1 MILNSF
7 LKNMYIKRAKKK
19 MIFCGT
25 HCYIHNST
33 LISCPENIRISD
45 YVHIQP
51 GCQFYGEG
59 GGINIGRGTIFA
71 HDVQIFA
78 RNHMYDAADLQYVPY
93 DRRFVNKTV
102 NIGEYVWVG
111 ARTII
116 LPGVSIGRGVVIGA
130 GSVVS
135 SDIPDY
141 AVVGGNPAKIIK
153 YRDDKIFEDL
163 VSKNKGYIENTKN
176 Y

>member
-1 MILNSF
+1 
-7 LKNMYIKRAKKK
+7 
-19 MIFCGT
+19 
-25 HCYIHNST
+25 
-33 LISCPENIRISD
+33 
-45 YVHIQP
+45 
-51 GCQFYGEG
+51 
-59 GGINIGRGTIFA
+59 
-71 HDVQIFA
+71 
-78 RNHMYDAADLQYVPY
+78 MYDAADLQYVPY

-163 VSKNKGYIENTKN
+163 VSKNKGYIENIKN

>member
-1 MILNSF
+1 
-7 LKNMYIKRAKKK
+7 
-19 MIFCGT
+19 
-25 HCYIHNST
+25 
-33 LISCPENIRISD
+33 
-45 YVHIQP
+45 
-51 GCQFYGEG
+51 
-59 GGINIGRGTIFA
+59 
-71 HDVQIFA
+71 
-78 RNHMYDAADLQYVPY
+78 MYDAADLQYVPY

-111 ARTII
+111 ARNII

-163 VSKNKGYIENTKN
+163 VSKNKGYIENIKN